1 MLHVLS
7 FALFA
12 GVMAISIA
20 TIIATVKADLPL
32 IMKALGLAPPLPYAP
47 LSPDGLRRP
56 ERSVRI
62 IRQARFAPMP
72 QPTRAA
78 A

>member
-7 FALFA
+7 LALFA

-20 TIIATVKADLPL
+20 TIVATVKAELPL
-32 IMKALGLAPPLPYAP
+32 ILKALGLAAPLPYAP

-56 ERSVRI
+56 DRTVRV
-62 IRQARFAPMP
+62 IRQARFVQA

>member
-7 FALFA
+7 LALFA

-20 TIIATVKADLPL
+20 TIIASVKADLPL
-32 IMKALGLAPPLPYAP
+32 ILKALGLAAPLPYAP
-47 LSPDGLRRP
+47 LSPDGVRRP
-56 ERSVRI
+56 ERTVRI
-62 IRQARFAPMP
+62 IRQARFASEA
-72 QPTRAA
+72 QPARAA

>member
-7 FALFA
+7 LALFA

-20 TIIATVKADLPL
+20 TIIATIQADLPL
-32 IMKALGLAPPLPYAP
+32 ILKALGLAPPLPYAP
-47 LSPDGLRRP
+47 LSPDGARRP

-62 IRQARFAPMP
+62 IRQARFAPKA
-72 QPTRAA
+72 QPVRAA